1 MFDRGLPDMRGV
13 GISGV
18 TGTGKLELAKAYTIE
33 TNYVLVP
40 FANVELLNT
49 PHTKFT
55 TAGVLHEYKVILAQL
70 ELAYGIAPKNFVA
83 NMTPLDA
90 MTELYSLLTWFN
102 DPNEEESGEI
112 KAMWADACRICSK
125 YLSVIM
131 YLQPL
136 HGSARMEHISAL
148 GAGLIH
154 TRLVNESETKM
165 FTVNRNLVEL
175 DKRLTALKSF
185 VFDRYEEESPYK
197 LPASL
202 RH

>member
-1 MFDRGLPDMRGV
+1 MFDRGLPDMRGI

-18 TGTGKLELAKAYTIE
+18 SGTGKLELATAYAIG
-33 TNYVLVP
+33 TNHILVP
-40 FANVELLNT
+40 FANVELLNK

-55 TAGVLHEYKVILAQL
+55 TAGVLNEYKVILAQL
-70 ELAYGIAPKNFVA
+70 ELAYGIAPKNFVS

-102 DPNEEESGEI
+102 DPNEEESVEI
-112 KAMWADACRICSK
+112 KEMWADACRICSK
-125 YLSVIM
+125 YLTVIM
-131 YLQPL
+131 YLQPFNC
-136 HGSARMEHISAL
+136 SARLEHISAL

-165 FTVNRNLVEL
+165 FTVNRNMVEL
-175 DKRLTALKSF
+175 DKRLIALKGF
-185 VFDRYEEESPYK
+185 VMDRYEEESPYK